1 MASEMVSQT
10 LSGWP
15 SPTDS
20 EEKMNERDMVGSE
33 VDVLKKGRKRRVQ
46 ECRGLPRFGRV
57 ALHFGGGE
65 VNAFLVGRGGVRSR
79 RRLPWEEG
87 GVKGMG

>member
-33 VDVLKKGRKRRVQ
+33 VGVLKKRRKGCVQ
-46 ECRGLPRFGRV
+46 ECRGLPRCGRV

-65 VNAFLVGRGGVRSR
+65 VNAFL
-79 RRLPWEEG
+79 EG
-87 GVKGMG
+87 